1 MNYEARF
8 GGIGRLYGT
17 RGLDILRNSR
27 MAVVGIGGVGSWAA
41 EALARSGAGAII
53 LMDLDDL
60 CVTNTNR
67 QIHALGTTIGQSKT
81 EAMAARIRDINPEA
95 EIITLD
101 NFYTEANAKKLFG
114 TAPDVIIDAI
124 DSLSPKAHLIASC
137 YRNKQPLITCGGA
150 RWADRPSKIEIADLS
165 RTKGDPLLSSLRAKL
180 KKDYG
185 LPLGEKKR
193 KLKIPC
199 VFSQET
205 PVYPTCDGG
214 TSCSRDPRFQGK
226 MGCDAGFGSITHITG
241 TFGFFAASS
250 AIQMLLNKKQ
260 HQYNHEHTPAPPPR
274 GRHPSHAQPVQLAGK
289 GHSRHQCPQHGNS
302 PGAEG
307 QLLRRPPLPCA
318 VNALLGL
325 PAPAGPDLENG
336 PARHHG

>member
-17 RGLDILRNSR
+17 RGLDTLRNSR

-41 EALARSGAGAII
+41 EALARSGVGTII

-60 CVTNTNR
+60 CITNTNR

-81 EAMAARIRDINPEA
+81 EAMAIRIRDINPEA
-95 EIITLD
+95 EIITLE
-101 NFYTEANAKKLFG
+101 NFYTETNAKKLFG

-137 YRNKQPLITCGGA
+137 YRSKHSLITCGGA
-150 RWADRPSKIEIADLS
+150 GGRTDPSKIEIADLS
-165 RTKGDPLLSSLRAKL
+165 RTKGL
-180 KKDYG
+180 KNDYG

-193 KLKIPC
+193 NLKIPC
-199 VFSQET
+199 IFSQET
-205 PVYPTCDGG
+205 PVYPTCDGE
-214 TSCSRDPRFQGK
+214 TSCSRDPGFQGK

-250 AIQMLLNKKQ
+250 ARKMLLNKKI
-260 HQYNHEHTPAPPPR
+260 
-274 GRHPSHAQPVQLAGK
+274 PSVQP
-289 GHSRHQCPQHGNS
+289 
-302 PGAEG
+302 
-307 QLLRRPPLPCA
+307 
-318 VNALLGL
+318 
-325 PAPAGPDLENG
+325 
-336 PARHHG
+336 

>member
-17 RGLDILRNSR
+17 RGLDTLRNSR

-41 EALARSGAGAII
+41 EALARSGVGTII

-60 CVTNTNR
+60 CITNTNR

-81 EAMAARIRDINPEA
+81 EAMAIRIRDINPEA

-101 NFYTEANAKKLFG
+101 NFYTETNAKKLFG

-137 YRNKQPLITCGGA
+137 YRSKHSLITCGGA
-150 RWADRPSKIEIADLS
+150 GGRTDPSKIEIADLS
-165 RTKGDPLLSSLRAKL
+165 RTKGDALRSNLRSKL
-180 KKDYG
+180 KNDYG

-193 KLKIPC
+193 NLKIPC
-199 VFSQET
+199 IFSQET
-205 PVYPTCDGG
+205 PVYPTCDGE
-214 TSCSRDPRFQGK
+214 TSCSRDPGFQGK

-250 AIQMLLNKKQ
+250 AIKMLLNKKI
-260 HQYNHEHTPAPPPR
+260 
-274 GRHPSHAQPVQLAGK
+274 PSVQP
-289 GHSRHQCPQHGNS
+289 
-302 PGAEG
+302 
-307 QLLRRPPLPCA
+307 
-318 VNALLGL
+318 
-325 PAPAGPDLENG
+325 
-336 PARHHG
+336 